1 MPPMPPTNP
10 EDDPMMQ
17 LNDLYGMGV
26 GIGAGTGASAMPAPG
41 APEYDGDGLDSEAAG
56 DWDPGMQHAMLSE
69 DEGGDFDPSLGGMG
83 MNDMSPAHDI
93 GLEGLFSEEPPMYGS
108 PPVPALPEEE
118 MPMGMN
124 MGAGMGMGMR
134 RGGSVPPSKF
144 LKYGAS

>member
-1 MPPMPPTNP
+1 MSPMPPTNP

-17 LNDLYGMGV
+17 LNDLYGMGA
-26 GIGAGTGASAMPAPG
+26 GASTDASAMPAPG

-118 MPMGMN
+118 MPMGM
-124 MGAGMGMGMR
+124 GIR